1 MRAIVFSSLVSAFFL
16 QTVTVCTSNAQI
28 FAWRRSF
35 AASTNTIGVNPENSN
50 SVYAQSQNGALV
62 VSYNRGM
69 TWTPLGFP
77 GLSGI
82 RQIIVHP
89 SDTTVIFVA
98 AFGGGLRRSADYG
111 NTWSTVIPGYGIDG
125 ESITYDL
132 NRPDTM
138 FAGNFPNGA
147 VSRSTDRGATWTEMG
162 AAGSVMCALAH
173 RPDSVNIL
181 YAGTGGG
188 RISKSTDFGTTW
200 RLVASANTYEI
211 PKIVIDPINPLVAYG
226 AAYAGADS
234 NDGVWKTT
242 NGGEQWERTSLA
254 GVSIWALDISHIDP
268 NVLYA
273 GSFSD
278 MHEAVF
284 RTADAGITWDTLKTG
299 FPRNGNAWGLKVDP
313 SDPQMVWL
321 AINGSFTQAGIYRW
335 AQLRARVQGTVRDSA
350 TAQPVTTGF
359 IVLGS
364 TQDTVRLEPTGMYS
378 FDYFDGDST
387 LNPVAHAQAYPFYLH
402 DEQLSFIQDSIT
414 SHDVFLQRLP
424 KATISG
430 IIRSL
435 STQQPVQAVV
445 ELFGEGSGTP
455 AVNTNTSGMFQLPDQ
470 YISYPPIVA
479 YDSLYIISDFPYAQ
493 KIFRPIE
500 FDTLGLFYDL
510 QVDTADVLIVS
521 THQFEGFL
529 GHNRFQGFYREAL
542 DSLGL
547 TSHVWYRIG
556 RGYAPARRARELRK
570 KTAIYYSGSETTSL
584 LSYDRDS
591 LIAGINA
598 GVNLFITGQNFV
610 EANDSLSQD
619 YFGVRHGGNTNQ
631 LFLRGTAGDLF
642 GEVVAGTI
650 GGSGAN
656 NQTSRDTLLV
666 DNPRARIPLTYG
678 AGGGAGTAAIRL
690 DSIGSGGRLV
700 LFGFGFESINTAALR
715 KFFMQQVMGYLEGS
729 IVLGIEQRGS
739 DVPSEFSLQQN
750 YPNPFNPSTRIRFSI
765 PVGIKGNTTLRVY
778 DMLGRNV
785 QTLVNENLS
794 PGGYETTFDAV
805 DLASGV
811 YFYRLQVGGL
821 GQTRKLLLLR

>member
-1 MRAIVFSSLVSAFFL
+1 MRSTIIFFL
-16 QTVTVCTSNAQI
+16 ALTSLLQVIGVRPSVAQI
-28 FAWRRSF
+28 HAWRRSLS
-35 AASTNTIGVNPENSN
+35 AQTNTIGINPLNQN
-50 SVYAQSQNGALV
+50 SVYAQLPSGLIG
-62 VSYNRGM
+62 VSFDKGKS
-69 TWTPLGFP
+69 WTPLGSP
-77 GLSGI
+77 GLSQV
-82 RQIIVHP
+82 RQIVVHP
-89 SDTTVIFVA
+89 SDTTVVLAA
-98 AFGGGLRRSADYG
+98 AFGGGLRRSTDYG
-111 NTWSTVIPGYGIDG
+111 ASWSIVIPSYGIDG

-147 VSRSTDRGATWTEMG
+147 VFRSTDRGATWTEMG

-173 RPDSVNIL
+173 RPDSANIL

-188 RISKSTDFGTTW
+188 RISKSTDFGATW
-200 RLVASANTYEI
+200 RLVATANTYEI
-211 PKIVIDPINPLVAYG
+211 PKIVIDPINPLIAYG

-242 NGGEQWERTSLA
+242 NGGELWERTSLA

-278 MHEAVF
+278 MREAVF
-284 RTADAGITWDTLKTG
+284 RTTDAGITWDTLKTG

-313 SDPQMVWL
+313 FDPQTVWL

-335 AQLRARVQGTVRDSA
+335 AQLRARVQGIVRDSA

-402 DEQLSFIQDSIT
+402 DEQLSFILDSIA

-430 IIRSL
+430 IIRSV

-445 ELFGEGSGTP
+445 ELFGVGSGTP

-470 YISYPPIVA
+470 YISYPPIVV
-479 YDSLYIISDFPYAQ
+479 YDSLYVISDFPFAQ

-521 THQFEGFL
+521 THQNEGFL

-610 EANDSLSQD
+610 EANDSLSQN
-619 YFGVRHGGNTNQ
+619 YFGIRHGGNTNQ

-666 DNPRARIPLTYG
+666 DNPRAHIPLTYG

-690 DSIGSGGRLV
+690 DSIGSGGKLV
-700 LFGFGFESINTAALR
+700 LFGFGFEALNTASVR
-715 KFFMQQVMGYLEGS
+715 KFFMQQIIDYFDGL
-729 IVLGIEQRGS
+729 IVLGVEH
-739 DVPSEFSLQQN
+739 SEENIPGVFSLEQN
-750 YPNPFNPSTRIRFSI
+750 YPNPFNPSTSIRFRI
-765 PVGIKGNTTLRVY
+765 PQTGHVTITVY
-778 DMLGRNV
+778 NLLGQEV
-785 QTLVNENLS
+785 TALVNEEKVAGTYSVRWNASSLS
-794 PGGYETTFDAV
+794 
-805 DLASGV
+805 SGV
-811 YFYRLQVGGL
+811 YLYRLQSGNYIE
-821 GQTRKLLLLR
+821 TKKMILLR